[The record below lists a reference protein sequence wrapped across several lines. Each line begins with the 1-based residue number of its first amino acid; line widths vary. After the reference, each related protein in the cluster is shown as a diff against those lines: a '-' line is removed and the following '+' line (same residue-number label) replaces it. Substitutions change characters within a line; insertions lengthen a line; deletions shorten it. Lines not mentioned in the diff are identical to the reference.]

1 MQEAGELGAVS
12 RALEFMQDTLLGSAA
27 TSIAIIAIAALGFML
42 LTGRV
47 DVRRAARVVIGCFII
62 FGAATVGATLYQ
74 LSAKTSPT
82 APVSQPS
89 PLSPEPLPPPA
100 SNMVYDPYAGAS
112 VPQQ

>member
-27 TSIAIIAIAALGFML
+27 TSIAIIAIAALGF
-42 LTGRV
+42 
-47 DVRRAARVVIGCFII
+47 IGCFII